1 MRPLKVKPTK
11 FERDKVIDT
20 AKLLFWQ
27 KGFNG
32 TSMRDLQQAVDLR
45 PGSIYA
51 SFGDKS
57 QLYSAAL
64 TQYAD
69 EGYRALQRCFD
80 ESGDAEKA
88 LAQFLH
94 LTLNNGADEPSHVC
108 MLVKTITE
116 LGNKEHPHVI
126 LAIQQLARM
135 EHAFF
140 TLFLHMQQEGKLIDQ
155 DPRLMAKKFQ
165 ALVIGLKTYAQTGQS
180 PETMQ
185 LMSEHALK
193 SLFTC

>member
-1 MRPLKVKPTK
+1 VKPFK
-11 FERDKVIDT
+11 FERDKVIDA

-27 KGFNG
+27 KGFHG

-64 TQYAD
+64 MRYAD
-69 EGYRALQRCFD
+69 EGYQALQQCF
-80 ESGDAEKA
+80 EETGDAEKS

-94 LTLNNGADEPSHVC
+94 LAVNRGVDEPSHVC
-108 MLVKTITE
+108 MLVKTIAE
-116 LGNKEHPHVI
+116 LGDEEHSLAI
-126 LAIQQLARM
+126 LAKQQLARM
-135 EHAFF
+135 ENAFF
-140 TLFLHMQQEGKLIDQ
+140 ELFLHLQQQQGKLLDQ
-155 DPRLMAKKFQ
+155 EPRLMAKEFQ

-180 PETMQ
+180 QETMQ

-193 SLFTC
+193 YFFTR

>member
-1 MRPLKVKPTK
+1 MKPFK
-11 FERDKVIDT
+11 FERDKVIDA

-27 KGFNG
+27 KGFHG

-64 TQYAD
+64 MRYAD
-69 EGYRALQRCFD
+69 EGYQALQQCF
-80 ESGDAEKA
+80 EETGDAEKS

-94 LTLNNGADEPSHVC
+94 LAVNRGVDEPSHVC
-108 MLVKTITE
+108 MLVKTIAE
-116 LGNKEHPHVI
+116 LGDEEHSLAI
-126 LAIQQLARM
+126 LAKQQLARM
-135 EHAFF
+135 ENAFF
-140 TLFLHMQQEGKLIDQ
+140 ELFLHLQQQQGKLLDQ
-155 DPRLMAKKFQ
+155 EPRLMAKEFQ

-180 PETMQ
+180 QETMQ

-193 SLFTC
+193 YFFTR